1 MGHYRRSAAAL
12 VAAQAGK
19 LLRLG
24 LAAMIVHLSS
34 LIPKR
39 HPFMSFGTKRTP
51 NYLISLSRRQNG
63 HDGRC
68 GPNGGASLLS
78 MYLGARCGFRISNAF
93 LMLKLKSRLSEY

>member
-1 MGHYRRSAAAL
+1 
-12 VAAQAGK
+12 
-19 LLRLG
+19 
-24 LAAMIVHLSS
+24 MIAFVLSPPLYLNVVHLCRRVQRG
-34 LIPKR
+34 L
-39 HPFMSFGTKRTP
+39 
-51 NYLISLSRRQNG
+51 LISLSRRQNG